1 MTSYVILSSLFLK
14 KFGYLFLLPIFLLT
28 TNSIISAEI
37 LSIKRETIESE
48 KILSK
53 EKIDTPYILDTND
66 ILEIMFK
73 GINIFS
79 GKYSIN
85 EDGYIYLP
93 EINDFFV
100 RGLTLKEL
108 EKILIKEYK
117 EFIFNPELKI
127 VLAKPRQIT
136 IYLGGEVNSTGIFN
150 FNSDIE
156 EDIEIP
162 AISPKIFNLRGLDTN
177 SSKLNSIN
185 QAILYPRVFDALKKG
200 DGIKKNADLSR
211 IIVKRR
217 MPRSSGVGEVF
228 TELNILSLMLE
239 GEQSQNIILRDG
251 DSIIVPKSEKNLHEQ
266 FLAIA
271 RTNINPNTIRVY
283 VNGNVPLPGLINLPR
298 NSFMYDAVAAVGGT
312 KNNSGLIE
320 LIRFD
325 LNGNKKT
332 FNLGSSYPKDKNNK
346 NNPKLISGDLI
357 FVRKN
362 ILGKTS
368 SIITEIGSPLINAY
382 GIYSLFD

>member
-1 MTSYVILSSLFLK
+1 LSSLSLK
-14 KFGYLFLLPIFLLT
+14 KFGYFFLFPFFLLT
-28 TNSIISAEI
+28 TSPLTSAENF
-37 LSIKRETIESE
+37 SIEKETIKSE
-48 KILSK
+48 EVLSK

-66 ILEIMFK
+66 ILEIIFK

-79 GKYSIN
+79 GKYAIN

-93 EINDFFV
+93 EINEFFV
-100 RGLTLKEL
+100 RGLTIKEL
-108 EKILIKEYK
+108 EKILIKKYE

-127 VLAKPRQIT
+127 LLSKPRQIT

-162 AISPKIFNLRGLDTN
+162 AISPKIFASRGLNNN
-177 SSKLNSIN
+177 SSKLTSNN
-185 QAILYPRVFDALKKG
+185 QAIIYPRVFDALKKG

-211 IIVKRR
+211 IIVKRI

-228 TELNILSLMLE
+228 TELDILSLMLE

-266 FLAIA
+266 FLDIA

-283 VNGNVPLPGLINLPR
+283 VNGNVPMPGLINLPR

-312 KNNSGLIE
+312 NYNTGSIE

-325 LNGNKKT
+325 VNGNKKT
-332 FNLGSSYPKDKNNK
+332 IKLGSYYPKGKKNK

-357 FVRKN
+357 LVRKN

>member
-1 MTSYVILSSLFLK
+1 MTTF
-14 KFGYLFLLPIFLLT
+14 PLT
-28 TNSIISAEI
+28 SAETFI
-37 LSIKRETIESE
+37 IEKETIKSE
-48 KILSK
+48 EVLSK

-66 ILEIMFK
+66 ILEIIFK

-79 GKYSIN
+79 GKYAIN

-100 RGLTLKEL
+100 RGLTIKEL
-108 EKILIKEYK
+108 EKILIKKYE

-127 VLAKPRQIT
+127 VLSKPRQIT

-162 AISPKIFNLRGLDTN
+162 AISPKIFTSRALDNN
-177 SSKLNSIN
+177 SSKLTSSN
-185 QAILYPRVFDALKKG
+185 QTILYPRVFDALKKG

-217 MPRSSGVGEVF
+217 MPRNSGLGEVF

-266 FLAIA
+266 FLEIA

-283 VNGNVPLPGLINLPR
+283 VNGNVPMPGLINLPR

-312 KNNSGLIE
+312 NNNTGLIE

-325 LNGNKKT
+325 ENGNKKT
-332 FNLGSSYPKDKNNK
+332 IKLGSYYPKGKKNK
-346 NNPKLISGDLI
+346 NNPKLVSGDLI
-357 FVRKN
+357 LVRKN